1 MSEIVFYNIYM
12 PGVLE
17 KKRRELAG
25 KFMLTEIERQYV
37 NIEDNIDSF
46 AAEAGDRLG
55 EIYRYIIIGRSND
68 GNWNGLLTL
77 YKRRLDHLL
86 TDYINRLVESKEYA
100 VDEIIEQMGT
110 WIETTS
116 DIVSGIIDSQKQ
128 DVLTKGATKGT
139 ISPTTT
145 KKRLEA
151 LDDVRDA
158 LFKMLEEKQDRFLHD
173 LPEMDFAEIGPDAP
187 AQPTPENKPNQKK
200 AVKPRKSFAEC
211 VVDSSKKDEVI
222 EKIRS
227 LVAGKTGNKAYII
240 FAAAVKAGLILKPAY
255 NAVVEV
261 FGDIGAE
268 SGYSRKMVKGA
279 FLPEELEPII
289 KVLQNPS

>member
-68 GNWNGLLTL
+68 CNWNGLLTL

-128 DVLTKGATKGT
+128 DVLTKGATKDT

-173 LPEMDFAEIGPDAP
+173 LPEMDFAEIGPDAEPKP
-187 AQPTPENKPNQKK
+187 APAPKPVKK
-200 AVKPRKSFAEC
+200 GRGKPRKSFSSF
-211 VVDSSKKDEVI
+211 VVDQSKADSVI
-222 EKIRS
+222 AE
-227 LVAGKTGNKAYII
+227 LKTHIGDKKGSDAYII
-240 FAAAVKAGLILKPAY
+240 LAAAVKAGIITRPAY
-255 NAVVEV
+255 NAVIET
-261 FGDIGAE
+261 FGNLGAS
-268 SGYSRKMVKGA
+268 SGYNAKMAPNG
-279 FLPEELEPII
+279 FTSDELKPII
-289 KVLQNPS
+289 EQLKNLA